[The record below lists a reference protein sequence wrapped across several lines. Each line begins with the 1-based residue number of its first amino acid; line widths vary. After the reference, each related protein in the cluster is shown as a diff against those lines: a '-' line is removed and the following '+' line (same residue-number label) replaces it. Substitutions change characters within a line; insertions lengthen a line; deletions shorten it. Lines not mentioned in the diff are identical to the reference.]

1 MTDAAEVDLQRIRG
15 SLLTSVSSE
24 TAYMKDL
31 KENYEMLIG
40 GAKQLKALRN
50 DMEMEIRRHNIR
62 PHIREWL
69 AKVERINIE
78 VNQLETLYNDEMK
91 HPGRLVRFGE
101 CSNLSKYM
109 EKKHEEVHSLLKE
122 GLDKRR
128 VLVAEFSELARKIRA
143 PKIEDSSLCNVVE
156 DVVSFLQDKQI
167 RRIGIWGTVGT
178 GKTTIMKN
186 VIDHKDMAKIFD
198 MVIWVTVS
206 KEWSKKTFQ
215 DAIMQRLKMNMK
227 GSVSIKEN
235 SLRISEEL
243 KGKKCLILLDEVYDF
258 IDLDE
263 VIGINQS
270 HESKVVLASRLRDI
284 CKGMEADEL
293 INVKPLSD
301 HEAFNMF
308 REKLGRSIYSPQI
321 ERVAEQV
328 VRECGGLPLL
338 INIVAMIF
346 RNKRQDI
353 SLWMDGLKHLQRW
366 EDIDGM
372 DHVIEFL
379 KSCYDYLDSDTK
391 KACYLYCALFPG
403 EYDINVDY
411 LLECWKAEGFIQNAD
426 EFVRGTD
433 AFRDARSKGH
443 AILDDL
449 INLSLLERSDKGK
462 CVKTNRMLRKMAL
475 KISFQSN
482 GSKFLAKPCEGL
494 QDFPGR
500 KEWEDANRISLMD
513 NELCTLPEFLHC
525 HNLST
530 LLLQRNNGLIA
541 IPKFFFQS
549 MRSLRVLDLHGTG
562 IESLPSSISDLICL
576 RGLYLNSCTHLIQ
589 LPPNIRALD
598 QLELLDI
605 RGTKLNLLQIGSLIW
620 LKCLR
625 ISSNF
630 FIGIRTQRKLGNIS
644 RFVSLEEFCVDDDLS
659 VEWRYKASEIVME
672 VATLRYKLTSLKFC
686 FPTMHFLQFFVQT
699 SPAWK
704 KKCFSFQFSVG
715 YQDSAYS
722 YFLESSS
729 DYPSYNSLKLVNGE
743 GWHPVIKH
751 VLKVTNAFGLINHK
765 GVSALSNF
773 GTNNMKN
780 MCVCLVDGC
789 NEIRVIINGY
799 TTGKRVLK
807 NLKILYINNVPK
819 LRSIWQGFVPD
830 GSLAQLTTLTLTKC
844 PELKRIFSSGMIQ
857 QLPSLQHLRVE
868 ECYQIEEIIMVSE
881 NHGLNVDALPR
892 LKTLVLIDLPKLR
905 SIWVDDSLEWPSL
918 QRIKIS
924 MCYMLKRLPFNNA
937 NAAKLRFIEGQE
949 LWWKALVWKD
959 DAVKQRLKFLC
970 ILN

>member
-1 MTDAAEVDLQRIRG
+1 
-15 SLLTSVSSE
+15 
-24 TAYMKDL
+24 
-31 KENYEMLIG
+31 
-40 GAKQLKALRN
+40 
-50 DMEMEIRRHNIR
+50 
-62 PHIREWL
+62 
-69 AKVERINIE
+69 
-78 VNQLETLYNDEMK
+78 
-91 HPGRLVRFGE
+91 
-101 CSNLSKYM
+101 
-109 EKKHEEVHSLLKE
+109 
-122 GLDKRR
+122 
-128 VLVAEFSELARKIRA
+128 
-143 PKIEDSSLCNVVE
+143 
-156 DVVSFLQDKQI
+156 
-167 RRIGIWGTVGT
+167 
-178 GKTTIMKN
+178 
-186 VIDHKDMAKIFD
+186 
-198 MVIWVTVS
+198 
-206 KEWSKKTFQ
+206 
-215 DAIMQRLKMNMK
+215 
-227 GSVSIKEN
+227 
-235 SLRISEEL
+235 
-243 KGKKCLILLDEVYDF
+243 
-258 IDLDE
+258 
-263 VIGINQS
+263 
-270 HESKVVLASRLRDI
+270 
-284 CKGMEADEL
+284 
-293 INVKPLSD
+293 
-301 HEAFNMF
+301 
-308 REKLGRSIYSPQI
+308 
-321 ERVAEQV
+321 
-328 VRECGGLPLL
+328 
-338 INIVAMIF
+338 
-346 RNKRQDI
+346 
-353 SLWMDGLKHLQRW
+353 
-366 EDIDGM
+366 
-372 DHVIEFL
+372 
-379 KSCYDYLDSDTK
+379 
-391 KACYLYCALFPG
+391 
-403 EYDINVDY
+403 
-411 LLECWKAEGFIQNAD
+411 
-426 EFVRGTD
+426 
-433 AFRDARSKGH
+433 
-443 AILDDL
+443 
-449 INLSLLERSDKGK
+449 
-462 CVKTNRMLRKMAL
+462 MAL

-672 VATLRYKLTSLKFC
+672 
-686 FPTMHFLQFFVQT
+686 
-699 SPAWK
+699 
-704 KKCFSFQFSVG
+704 
-715 YQDSAYS
+715 DSAYS

-751 VLKVTNAFGLINHK
+751 VLK
-765 GVSALSNF
+765 
-773 GTNNMKN
+773 
-780 MCVCLVDGC
+780 
-789 NEIRVIINGY
+789 
-799 TTGKRVLK
+799 
-807 NLKILYINNVPK
+807 
-819 LRSIWQGFVPD
+819 GFVPD